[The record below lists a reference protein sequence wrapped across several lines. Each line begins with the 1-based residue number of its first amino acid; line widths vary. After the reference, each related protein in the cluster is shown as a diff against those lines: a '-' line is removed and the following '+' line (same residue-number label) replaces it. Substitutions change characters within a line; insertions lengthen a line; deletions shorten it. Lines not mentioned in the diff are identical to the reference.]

1 MKRGAIFDMDGL
13 LFDTERIYQENW
25 LLTAREYGFEPH
37 PDFPRAICGTCGAH
51 TREVIRS
58 FYPSVDAEEF
68 LQSCLRRVLRQQ
80 EEGIEEKPGVR
91 EILAFF
97 QSRGIRLAVASS
109 SALAQIEKNL
119 SRAGLRPCFDAVVSG
134 DQVKKAKPQPDIFL
148 EAPPPLDLPPKAP
161 YVFEDGIN
169 GILAGARAGCA
180 AVMIPDLLAPDEKTR
195 SVCAGIFDSLSCA
208 MAAIARGEL

>member
-134 DQVKKAKPQPDIFL
+134 DQVKRASRSRISFWKPPAVLTCRRRTAMCLKTGSTAFWPGR
-148 EAPPPLDLPPKAP
+148 EPAALP
-161 YVFEDGIN
+161 
-169 GILAGARAGCA
+169 
-180 AVMIPDLLAPDEKTR
+180 
-195 SVCAGIFDSLSCA
+195 S
-208 MAAIARGEL
+208 